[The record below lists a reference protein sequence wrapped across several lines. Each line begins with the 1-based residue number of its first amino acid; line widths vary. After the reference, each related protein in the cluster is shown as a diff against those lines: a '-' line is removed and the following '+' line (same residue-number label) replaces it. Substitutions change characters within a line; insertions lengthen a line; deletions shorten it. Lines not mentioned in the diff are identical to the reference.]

1 MERHYSLAQYRNMD
15 LCILGVILAA
25 CEYAVTRGASRWFPD
40 QLYTVS
46 VTAAV
51 CAIVLMRWGAW
62 GGLHA
67 ALGGLVF
74 SLTSGGSASQLATYA
89 VGNLGCLVLLPLLK
103 GNGKARIRDDK
114 LFTALFALGVAVCM
128 QLGRSIVALLLG
140 AELTACVGFFTTD
153 ALTGLFTVV
162 VVSLARKWDGV
173 FEDQKS
179 YLIRCQKQRE
189 QEKGGF

>member
-1 MERHYSLAQYRNMD
+1 MERHYTLAGYRNVD
-15 LCILGVILAA
+15 LCILGGILAV

-46 VTAAV
+46 VTATL

-62 GGLHA
+62 AGLHA
-67 ALGGLVF
+67 ALGGAVF
-74 SLTSGGSASQLATYA
+74 WFASGGSAGQLAIYA
-89 VGNLGCLVLLPLLK
+89 GGNLGCLLLLPMIK
-103 GNGKARIRDDK
+103 GKRKARIRDDK
-114 LFTALFALGVAVCM
+114 LFTAAFALAVAVSM

-140 AELTACVGFFTTD
+140 AEMADCVGFFTTD

-162 VVSLARKWDGV
+162 VVSLARKLDGV

>member
-162 VVSLARKWDGV
+162 VVSLARKLDGV